1 MQQDLIFQQ
10 CRHHFNEIVAIRR
23 DIHQHPEIGFDV
35 HRTAGI
41 AADALHALDI
51 PVKTGIGKTGVVGDL
66 EVPGATKRI
75 ALRADMD
82 ALPIQELTNVPFKSK
97 IDGKAHLCGHDAH
110 TAMLIGTARILSH
123 LRSSL
128 KTHIRFVFQPS
139 EEVFPGGAEAMM
151 ADGVLEDV
159 DEIYGIHVFPLY
171 GVGEY
176 ATCVGPMLAQSD
188 TFRIT
193 LTGKGG
199 HAAFPHLTVDPIV
212 IGAQFVTAVQSIVA
226 RNVNP
231 LDSAVVSITQ
241 LHGGDANLQE
251 GLTGAALNVIPPE
264 VLIGG
269 TVRTLQKSVQTRV
282 REQLERL
289 LAGFADAN
297 NAAYTFQYQE
307 GCPVTYNHEPCVT
320 AVTSAARGLVG
331 EDNLIFP
338 VPPILGGEDFGCYS
352 QEIPACFV
360 MVGAGNE
367 EKGIVNMCH
376 HPQFDIDENCM
387 IYGMALLTSLAIH
400 QTPAE
405 KPV

>member
-1 MQQDLIFQQ
+1 MKNLIFEQ
-10 CRHHFNEIVAIRR
+10 CHSHFNDIVAIRR

-35 HRTAGI
+35 ERTAGI
-41 AADALHALDI
+41 AADALHALGI
-51 PVKTGIGKTGVVGDL
+51 PVRTGIGRTGVVGDL
-66 EVPGATKRI
+66 EVPGASKRI

-82 ALPIQELTNVPFKSK
+82 ALPIQELTDVPYKSK

-110 TAMLIGTARILSH
+110 TAMLIGAARILSH
-123 LRSSL
+123 LQSRL
-128 KTHIRFVFQPS
+128 KTHVRFVFQPS

-159 DEIYGIHVFPLY
+159 DEIYGIHVFPIY

-193 LTGKGG
+193 LTGRGG

-212 IGAQFVTAVQSIVA
+212 IGAQYVTAVQSIVA
-226 RNVNP
+226 RNVDP
-231 LDSAVVSITQ
+231 LDSAVVSVTQ
-241 LHGGDANLQE
+241 LHGGDTDLQN
-251 GLTGAALNVIPPE
+251 GLAGAALNVIPPK

-269 TVRTLQKSVQTRV
+269 TVRTLQKTVQIQI

-289 LAGFADAN
+289 IAGLANVN
-297 NAAYTFQYQE
+297 NATYTFDYQE

-320 AVTSAARGLVG
+320 NVVSNARELVG
-331 EDNLIFP
+331 EGNLIFP
-338 VPPILGGEDFGCYS
+338 VLPVLGGEDFGCYS

-376 HPQFDIDENCM
+376 HPQFDIDETAM
-387 IYGMALLTSLAIH
+387 IYGMALLTSLAML
-400 QTPAE
+400 
-405 KPV
+405 

>member
-1 MQQDLIFQQ
+1 MKNLIFEQ
-10 CRHHFNEIVAIRR
+10 CHHHFNDIVAIRR

-35 HRTAGI
+35 ERTAGI

-51 PVKTGIGKTGVVGDL
+51 PVKTGIGRTGVVGDM
-66 EVPGATKRI
+66 EVPGASKRI

-82 ALPIQELTNVPFKSK
+82 ALPIQELTDVPYKSR

-110 TAMLIGTARILSH
+110 TAMLIGTARILSY

-128 KTHIRFVFQPS
+128 KTHVRFVFQPS

-171 GVGEY
+171 AVGEY

-193 LTGKGG
+193 LTGRGG

-212 IGAQFVTAVQSIVA
+212 IGAQYVTAVQSIVA
-226 RNVNP
+226 RNVDP
-231 LDSAVVSITQ
+231 LDSAVVSVTQ
-241 LHGGDANLQE
+241 LHGGDANLQN
-251 GLTGAALNVIPPE
+251 GLAGAALNVIPPK

-269 TVRTLQKSVQTRV
+269 TVRTLQKTVQTRV

-289 LAGFADAN
+289 IAGLANAN
-297 NAAYTFQYQE
+297 NATYTFDYQE

-320 AVTSAARGLVG
+320 HVVSNARELVG
-331 EDNLIFP
+331 EGKLIFP
-338 VPPILGGEDFGCYS
+338 VLPILGGEDFGCYS

-376 HPQFDIDENCM
+376 HPQFDIDETCM

-400 QTPAE
+400 
-405 KPV
+405 

>member
-1 MQQDLIFQQ
+1 MKNLIFEQ
-10 CRHHFNEIVAIRR
+10 CHSHFNDIVAIRR

-35 HRTAGI
+35 ERTAGI
-41 AADALHALDI
+41 AADALHALGI
-51 PVKTGIGKTGVVGDL
+51 PVKTGIGRTGVVGDL
-66 EVPGATKRI
+66 EVPGASKRI

-82 ALPIQELTNVPFKSK
+82 ALPIQELTDVPYKSK

-110 TAMLIGTARILSH
+110 TAMLIGTAKILSH
-123 LRSSL
+123 LQSRL
-128 KTHIRFVFQPS
+128 KTHVRFVFQPS

-159 DEIYGIHVFPLY
+159 DEIYGIHVFPIY

-193 LTGKGG
+193 LTGRGG

-212 IGAQFVTAVQSIVA
+212 IGAQYVTAVQSIVA
-226 RNVNP
+226 RNIDP
-231 LDSAVVSITQ
+231 LDSAVVSVTQ
-241 LHGGDANLQE
+241 LHGGDADLQNE
-251 GLTGAALNVIPPE
+251 LAGAALNVIPPR

-269 TVRTLQKSVQTRV
+269 TVRTLQKTVQIQI

-289 LAGFADAN
+289 IAGLANAN
-297 NAAYTFQYQE
+297 NATYTFDYQE

-320 AVTSAARGLVG
+320 NVVSNARELVG
-331 EDNLIFP
+331 EGNLIFP
-338 VPPILGGEDFGCYS
+338 VLPILGGEDFGCYS

-376 HPQFDIDENCM
+376 HPQFDIDETAM
-387 IYGMALLTSLAIH
+387 IYGMALLTSLAMR
-400 QTPAE
+400 
-405 KPV
+405 

>member
-1 MQQDLIFQQ
+1 MKDLIFEQ
-10 CRHHFNEIVAIRR
+10 CHHHFNDIVAIRR

-35 HRTAGI
+35 ERTAGI
-41 AADALHALDI
+41 AAEALDALGI
-51 PVKTGIGKTGVVGDL
+51 PVKTGIGRTGVVGDM
-66 EVPGATKRI
+66 EVPGASKRI

-82 ALPIQELTNVPFKSK
+82 ALPIQELTDVPYKSR

-110 TAMLIGTARILSH
+110 TAMLIGVARILSH

-128 KTHIRFVFQPS
+128 KTHVRFVFQPS
-139 EEVFPGGAEAMM
+139 EEVFPGGAEAMI

-159 DEIYGIHVFPLY
+159 DEIYGIHVFPIY
-171 GVGEY
+171 AVGEY

-193 LTGKGG
+193 LTGRGG

-212 IGAQFVTAVQSIVA
+212 IGAQYVTAVQSIVA
-226 RNVNP
+226 RNVDP
-231 LDSAVVSITQ
+231 LDSAVVSVTQ
-241 LHGGDANLQE
+241 LHGGDANLQN
-251 GLTGAALNVIPPE
+251 GLAGAALNVIPPE

-269 TVRTLQKSVQTRV
+269 TVRTLQKTVQTRV

-289 LAGFADAN
+289 IAGLANAN
-297 NAAYTFQYQE
+297 NATYTFDYQE

-320 AVTSAARGLVG
+320 NVVSQARELVG
-331 EDNLIFP
+331 ERNLIFP
-338 VPPILGGEDFGCYS
+338 VLPILGGEDFGCYS

-360 MVGAGNE
+360 MVGAGNK

-376 HPQFDIDENCM
+376 HPQFDIDETCM
-387 IYGMALLTSLAIH
+387 IYGMALLTRLAIH
-400 QTPAE
+400 
-405 KPV
+405 

>member
-1 MQQDLIFQQ
+1 LIFEQ
-10 CRHHFNEIVAIRR
+10 CHHHFNDIVAIRR

-35 HRTAGI
+35 ERTAGI

-51 PVKTGIGKTGVVGDL
+51 PVKTGIGRTGVVGDM
-66 EVPGATKRI
+66 EVPGASKRI

-82 ALPIQELTNVPFKSK
+82 ALPIQELTDVPYKSR

-110 TAMLIGTARILSH
+110 TAMLIGTARILSY

-128 KTHIRFVFQPS
+128 KTHVRFVFQPS

-171 GVGEY
+171 AVGEY

-193 LTGKGG
+193 LTGRGG

-212 IGAQFVTAVQSIVA
+212 IGAQYVTAVQSIVA
-226 RNVNP
+226 RNVDP
-231 LDSAVVSITQ
+231 LDSAVVSVTQ
-241 LHGGDANLQE
+241 LHGGDANLQN
-251 GLTGAALNVIPPE
+251 GLAGAALNVIPPK

-269 TVRTLQKSVQTRV
+269 TVRTLQKTVQTRV

-289 LAGFADAN
+289 IAGLANAN
-297 NAAYTFQYQE
+297 NATYTFDYQE

-320 AVTSAARGLVG
+320 HVVSNARELVG
-331 EDNLIFP
+331 EGKLIFP
-338 VPPILGGEDFGCYS
+338 VLPILGGEDFGCYS

-376 HPQFDIDENCM
+376 HPQFDIDETCM

-400 QTPAE
+400 
-405 KPV
+405 

>member
-1 MQQDLIFQQ
+1 MKDLIFEQ
-10 CRHHFNEIVAIRR
+10 CHHHFNDIVAIRR

-35 HRTAGI
+35 ERTAGI
-41 AADALHALDI
+41 AADALDVLGI
-51 PVKTGIGKTGVVGDL
+51 PVKTGIGRTGVVGDM
-66 EVPGATKRI
+66 EVPGASKRI

-82 ALPIQELTNVPFKSK
+82 ALPIQELTDVPYKSR

-123 LRSSL
+123 LRSHL
-128 KTHIRFVFQPS
+128 KTHVRFVFQPS
-139 EEVFPGGAEAMM
+139 EEVFPGGAEAMI

-171 GVGEY
+171 AVGEY

-193 LTGKGG
+193 LTGRGG

-212 IGAQFVTAVQSIVA
+212 IGAQYVTAVQSIVA
-226 RNVNP
+226 RNVDP
-231 LDSAVVSITQ
+231 LDSAVVSVTQ
-241 LHGGDANLQE
+241 LHGGDANLQN
-251 GLTGAALNVIPPE
+251 GLAGAALNVIPPK

-269 TVRTLQKSVQTRV
+269 TVRTLQKTVQTRI

-289 LAGFADAN
+289 IAGLADAN
-297 NAAYTFQYQE
+297 NATYTFDYQE

-320 AVTSAARGLVG
+320 NVVSKARELVG
-331 EDNLIFP
+331 EGNLIFP

-360 MVGAGNE
+360 MVGAGNKE
-367 EKGIVNMCH
+367 RGIVNMCH
-376 HPQFDIDENCM
+376 HPQFDIDETCM
-387 IYGMALLTSLAIH
+387 IYGMSLLVSLAMR
-400 QTPAE
+400 
-405 KPV
+405 

>member
-1 MQQDLIFQQ
+1 MKNLIFEQ
-10 CRHHFNEIVAIRR
+10 CHHHFNDIVAIRR

-35 HRTAGI
+35 ERTAGI

-51 PVKTGIGKTGVVGDL
+51 PVKTGIGRTGVVGDM
-66 EVPGATKRI
+66 EVPGASKRI

-82 ALPIQELTNVPFKSK
+82 ALPIQELTDVPYKSR

-110 TAMLIGTARILSH
+110 TAMLIGTARILSY

-128 KTHIRFVFQPS
+128 KTHVRFVFQPS

-171 GVGEY
+171 AVGEY

-193 LTGKGG
+193 LTGRGG

-212 IGAQFVTAVQSIVA
+212 IGAQYVTAVQSIVA
-226 RNVNP
+226 RNVDP
-231 LDSAVVSITQ
+231 LDSAVVSVTQ
-241 LHGGDANLQE
+241 LHGGDANLQN
-251 GLTGAALNVIPPE
+251 GLAGAALNVIPPK

-269 TVRTLQKSVQTRV
+269 TVRTLQKTVQTRV

-289 LAGFADAN
+289 IAGLANAN
-297 NAAYTFQYQE
+297 NATYTFDYQE

-320 AVTSAARGLVG
+320 HVVSNARELVG
-331 EDNLIFP
+331 EGKLIFP
-338 VPPILGGEDFGCYS
+338 VLPILGGEDFGCYS

-376 HPQFDIDENCM
+376 HPQFDIDETCM
-387 IYGMALLTSLAIH
+387 IYGMALLTSLAML
-400 QTPAE
+400 
-405 KPV
+405 

>member
-1 MQQDLIFQQ
+1 MKNLIFEQ
-10 CRHHFNEIVAIRR
+10 CNHHFNDIVAIRR

-35 HRTAGI
+35 ERTAGI
-41 AADALHALDI
+41 AADALHALGI
-51 PVKTGIGKTGVVGDL
+51 PIKTGVGRTGVVGDL
-66 EVPGATKRI
+66 EVPGASRRI

-82 ALPIQELTNVPFKSK
+82 ALPIQELTDVPYKSK

-110 TAMLIGTARILSH
+110 TAMLIGTARILSE

-171 GVGEY
+171 AVGEY

-193 LTGKGG
+193 LTGRGG
-199 HAAFPHLTVDPIV
+199 HAAFPHLTVDPIL
-212 IGAQFVTAVQSIVA
+212 IGAQYVTAVQSIVA
-226 RNVNP
+226 RNVDP
-231 LDSAVVSITQ
+231 LDSAVVSVTQ
-241 LHGGDANLQE
+241 LHGGDADLQN
-251 GLTGAALNVIPPE
+251 GLAGAALNVIPPK

-269 TVRTLQKSVQTRV
+269 TVRTLQKPVQIRV

-289 LAGFADAN
+289 IAGLADAN
-297 NAAYTFQYQE
+297 NATYTFDYQE
-307 GCPVTYNHEPCVT
+307 GCPVTYNHEPCVNN
-320 AVTSAARGLVG
+320 VVSNARGLVG
-331 EDNLIFP
+331 AENLIFP

-360 MVGAGNE
+360 MVGAGNK

-376 HPQFDIDENCM
+376 HPQFDIDETCM
-387 IYGMALLTSLAIH
+387 IYGMALLTSLAML
-400 QTPAE
+400 
-405 KPV
+405 

>member
-1 MQQDLIFQQ
+1 MKNLIFEQ
-10 CRHHFNEIVAIRR
+10 CNHHLNDIVAIRR

-35 HRTAGI
+35 ERTAGI
-41 AADALHALDI
+41 AADALDALGI
-51 PVKTGIGKTGVVGDL
+51 PVKIGIGRTGVVGDL
-66 EVPGATKRI
+66 EVPGASRRI

-82 ALPIQELTNVPFKSK
+82 ALPIQELTDVPYKSK

-110 TAMLIGTARILSH
+110 TAMLIGTARILSE

-151 ADGVLEDV
+151 AEGVLEDV

-171 GVGEY
+171 AVGEY

-193 LTGKGG
+193 LTGRGG
-199 HAAFPHLTVDPIV
+199 HAAFPHLTVDPIL
-212 IGAQFVTAVQSIVA
+212 IGAQYVTAVQSIVA
-226 RNVNP
+226 RNVDP
-231 LDSAVVSITQ
+231 LDSAVVSVTQ
-241 LHGGDANLQE
+241 LHGGDTDLQN
-251 GLTGAALNVIPPE
+251 GLAGAALNVIPPK

-289 LAGFADAN
+289 IAGLADAN
-297 NAAYTFQYQE
+297 NATYTFDYQE
-307 GCPVTYNHEPCVT
+307 GCPVTYNHEPCVNN
-320 AVTSAARGLVG
+320 VVSNARGLVG
-331 EDNLIFP
+331 EENLIYP

-360 MVGAGNE
+360 MVGAGNK

-376 HPQFDIDENCM
+376 HPQFDIDETCM
-387 IYGMALLTSLAIH
+387 IYGMALLTSLAML
-400 QTPAE
+400 
-405 KPV
+405 